1 MFQSRRGDDWS
12 VGNMDSEEG
21 TLLSNIQSPGDQ
33 ICFDISANNEPQQKA
48 GASSGEILLP

>member
-21 TLLSNIQSPGDQ
+21 TLLRNLQWFALI
-33 ICFDISANNEPQQKA
+33 NV
-48 GASSGEILLP
+48 